1 MAQAILLRG
10 GVGGVT
16 SSDVT
21 ASKQQVLKGYKTVT
35 SDSDDEIVEGTFPVT
50 SDADAK
56 QEFWYYNDHG
66 KDSYVTRI
74 PEAAYRRYYN
84 SDGSQG
90 WDPWIRIPRAL
101 VKNGINYHP
110 EATLESTNTC
120 GEQGKIPIVDTSQ
133 NGYAKTRTS
142 EYGLDKSRNI
152 FYMHLPQRNAYYMRG
167 DNLPHVEIDA
177 TGLGDALS
185 SDIVSTKTATSKEG
199 VAMRGTLP
207 YKGNGGKP
215 NGVVCPE
222 MWYYNVEDSYVA
234 RFDSG
239 AYYNSGNFKP
249 YVSVPVSLVKQA
261 VNYHPESTLN
271 NMVTCNERGKVP
283 VIDTKVNNYTV
294 NQAKNFGIDGNRN
307 KLYMELGYGNAYY
320 CRDDNSPHVEV
331 DAARLGTAGA
341 DSVLSGQTASSQYGI
356 KFSGNIPRW
365 ICTTGDVISA
375 VNGEGFAWDDIYA
388 GRGRG
393 IVMKILNGGFI
404 QGANYAFLP
413 SPNLKHWNI
422 RKGVNINGEIGTMED
437 YGAGRVPFRNATF
450 DNVLISGVASMGL
463 GKNLQNYS
471 KPSTSITDGIIA
483 FPHNGIG
490 LHKYYD
496 YGVLEESITLAHS
509 IDLTPFKLI
518 RLGLKFPYGGRWG
531 AQGGAADLVAIAMLL
546 GTQYNPEYNPSRNAK
561 IHPNVFAKIGFSRII
576 PQMGVGNS
584 MAQIPAGAMY
594 FVDIDV
600 SNIQGQ
606 HRIVLGFGTN
616 NPNGDV
622 VTSQV
627 IVLANNDSI
636 GIGHIEFIN

>member
-16 SSDVT
+16 SDDVT
-21 ASKQQVLKGYKTVT
+21 AGKAQVLQGYKTVT
-35 SDSDDEIVEGTFPVT
+35 RDSDDEIVEGMFPVS

-56 QEFWYYNDHG
+56 QEFWYYNDHN

-74 PEAAYRRYYN
+74 PEGAYIRYYN
-84 SDGSQG
+84 SDGTQS

-110 EATLESTNTC
+110 EATLETTNTC

-177 TGLGDALS
+177 NGLGDALP
-185 SDIVSTKTATSKEG
+185 SDIVSTKAATSKEG

-222 MWYYNVEDSYVA
+222 MWYYNVEDCYVA

-249 YVSVPVSLVKQA
+249 YVSVPVSLVKAA
-261 VNYHPESTLN
+261 VNYHPEATLN
-271 NMVTCNERGKVP
+271 NTVTCNERGTIP
-283 VIDTKVNNYTV
+283 IIDTKVNNYTL
-294 NQAKNFGIDGNRN
+294 NQAKNFGIDGGRG

-320 CRDDNSPHVEV
+320 YRDDNSPHVEV

-341 DSVLSGQTASSQYGI
+341 DSVLSGHTASSQYGI
-356 KFSGNIPRW
+356 KFGGNIPRW

-375 VNGEGFAWDDIYA
+375 VNGEGFVWDDTYA

-393 IVMKILNGGFI
+393 IVMKIPNKHFI
-404 QGANYAFLP
+404 QDANYAFLA
-413 SPNLKHWNI
+413 SPNLYPQNI
-422 RKGVNINGEIGTMED
+422 RSGVNINGITGTMPD
-437 YGAGRVPFRNATF
+437 YSTGRTVFNGATF
-450 DNVLISGVASMGL
+450 DNVLVSGVATKGFSHNGVYYAYVLQSGYGYGGIYGGGM
-463 GKNLQNYS
+463 NLQI
-471 KPSTSITDGIIA
+471 STGYPALRSRRIGCVLSQSI
-483 FPHNGIG
+483 N
-490 LHKYYD
+490 
-496 YGVLEESITLAHS
+496 V
-509 IDLTPFKLI
+509 TPFRQI
-518 RLGLKFPYGGRWG
+518 VVYYRS
-531 AQGGAADLVAIAMLL
+531 VA
-546 GTQYNPEYNPSRNAK
+546 
-561 IHPNVFAKIGFSRII
+561 
-576 PQMGVGNS
+576 
-584 MAQIPAGAMY
+584 
-594 FVDIDV
+594 
-600 SNIQGQ
+600 NIQGSPYVSLEAHIIRASARGQ
-606 HRIVLGFGTN
+606 VQIGDQLVDTVDVIRQGTTSPVINREGQIVLNVGDINEQVFLSFGAFCN
-616 NPNGDV
+616 QDKAGDV
-622 VTSQV
+622 FSGAVQITR
-627 IVLANNDSI
+627 IDFAN
-636 GIGHIEFIN
+636 